1 MRKGAGVPG
10 KAVATGDG
18 QQRPGTA
25 LVRVFRTLA
34 FVGSRTVCVWW
45 VRADHHALARRP
57 VLAGVE
63 YELGVLV
70 QGATWPEGVVPWLR
84 EAYLPDRVFESVLGM
99 DKAAFY
105 ALPEWKQL
113 AKKREVGLF

>member
-1 MRKGAGVPG
+1 VARLLRAPWPLALAGAGSGAGPVRKGAGVPG
-10 KAVATGDG
+10 KAVAT
-18 QQRPGTA
+18 
-25 LVRVFRTLA
+25 
-34 FVGSRTVCVWW
+34 
-45 VRADHHALARRP
+45 
-57 VLAGVE
+57 GVE